1 MDHGGPEHDSAIGSA
16 TDSATDRVTDRADRT
31 EHREYELNA
40 APADQIRLLD
50 LQGIDSRL
58 DQLAHRK
65 RNLPELA
72 ELADLD
78 GKLAK
83 LRDLIVA
90 AETEEGDI
98 AREQAKVEADVEVV
112 RARARRDQERLDSG
126 RITSAKELT
135 SLQHEIESLKKRQ
148 SDLEDVVLE
157 IMDRREQAQRR
168 IAELKAEQAEA
179 EAARKAAEQRR
190 DTAFAEI
197 DAQAATLREQREQV
211 AAAIPGDLLALYEK
225 LRQQFGGVAA
235 AALRQRRCEGC
246 REELSL
252 VELSTIRQAPPDQ
265 VFRCESC
272 RRILVRTKESG
283 L

>member
-1 MDHGGPEHDSAIGSA
+1 M
-16 TDSATDRVTDRADRT
+16 
-31 EHREYELNA
+31 NA

-58 DQLAHRK
+58 DQLAHRR

-72 ELADLD
+72 EIAELD

-83 LRDLIVA
+83 LRDRIVA

-98 AREQAKVEADVEVV
+98 AREQAKAEADVEAV

-126 RITSAKELT
+126 SITSAKELT

-148 SDLEDVVLE
+148 SDLEDTVLE
-157 IMDRREQAQRR
+157 IMDRREQVQRR

-225 LRQQFGGVAA
+225 LRQQFGGVGA

-252 VELSTIRQAPPDQ
+252 VELNTIRQAPPDQ

-272 RRILVRTKESG
+272 RRILVRTEEAG